1 MSNVTSQFYNADGVL
16 WNKNHNLE
24 VAIFETTGPFKQYNA
39 PKETKDYVKSGYSL
53 VAMLHVIGREY
64 QYGSF
69 GIFKQIGVF
78 FVQATRSVGMPTH
91 AQGSEESIRQLVNL
105 FWLLKTLVLETN
117 QAMDSLRSSHVENMK
132 LKTRNLEGSSEITDL
147 RSFFKLNADVKLP
160 QTYIKQSKR
169 IQMHSSSLIPYEDDF

>member
-1 MSNVTSQFYNADGVL
+1 
-16 WNKNHNLE
+16 
-24 VAIFETTGPFKQYNA
+24 
-39 PKETKDYVKSGYSL
+39 
-53 VAMLHVIGREY
+53 
-64 QYGSF
+64 
-69 GIFKQIGVF
+69 
-78 FVQATRSVGMPTH
+78 MPTH

-105 FWLLKTLVLETN
+105 FWLLKSLVLETN